1 MNLTRD
7 TETGSFKDTD
17 LAAILMNAIEDPA
30 GAFKA
35 RGIPEVMRIVEI
47 MGIEQARQ
55 WGTCTVSETFIRT
68 AHARFSFWSI
78 DERVPKIHGL
88 KALWDLRGLELRS

>member
-1 MNLTRD
+1 MDFSRVSRALSKPRIGSFPYRSDGKLLARD
-7 TETGSFKDTD
+7 AETGAFKDVD
-17 LAAILMNAIEDPA
+17 LATLLMNATDNPA

-55 WGTCTVSETFIRT
+55 WGTCTVRYPQ
-68 AHARFSFWSI
+68 
-78 DERVPKIHGL
+78 V
-88 KALWDLRGLELRS
+88 